1 MPKEKI
7 ILALTLSH
15 GNMVTSKDNDHLGT
29 LAMRKFSV
37 TMFAPNNTV
46 DRAEMWDYSPN
57 DRELFCK
64 RIARN
69 LLNGF
74 SVTILGS
81 PSHKIEFFKGGQ
93 EDQYFVFID
102 SDISEFTMNKKEDL
116 ANLAGTKAIQPLF
129 ESFINQMMLE
139 EKNLKKS

>member
-1 MPKEKI
+1 
-7 ILALTLSH
+7 
-15 GNMVTSKDNDHLGT
+15 
-29 LAMRKFSV
+29 
-37 TMFAPNNTV
+37 MFAPNNTV

-81 PSHKIEFFKGGQ
+81 PNHKIEFFKGGK
-93 EDQYFVFID
+93 EDQYFVCID
-102 SDISEFTMNKKEDL
+102 SEISEFTMNKKEEL
-116 ANLAGTKAIQPLF
+116 ASLAGTKEIQPIF
-129 ESFINQMMLE
+129 ESFINQMILE
-139 EKNLKKS
+139 EKNLEKS

>member
-1 MPKEKI
+1 M
-7 ILALTLSH
+7 
-15 GNMVTSKDNDHLGT
+15 TSKDNDHLGT
-29 LAMRKFSV
+29 LVMRKFSV

-81 PSHKIEFFKGGQ
+81 PSHKIEFFKGGK
-93 EDQYFVFID
+93 EDQYFVCID
-102 SDISEFTMNKKEDL
+102 SEISEFTMNKKEEL
-116 ANLAGTKAIQPLF
+116 ASLAGTKEIQPIF
-129 ESFINQMMLE
+129 ESFINQMILE
-139 EKNLKKS
+139 EKNLEKI

>member
-1 MPKEKI
+1 
-7 ILALTLSH
+7 
-15 GNMVTSKDNDHLGT
+15 
-29 LAMRKFSV
+29 MRKFSA
-37 TMFAPNNTV
+37 TMFTSSNTV
-46 DRAEMWDYSPN
+46 DRAEMWDYYPN

-81 PSHKIEFFKGGQ
+81 ISHKIEFFKGGK
-93 EDQYFVFID
+93 ENQYFVCID
-102 SDISEFTMNKKEDL
+102 SDISEFTMNIKEEL
-116 ANLAGTKAIQPLF
+116 ANLAGTKEIQPIF
-129 ESFINQMMLE
+129 ESFINQMISE